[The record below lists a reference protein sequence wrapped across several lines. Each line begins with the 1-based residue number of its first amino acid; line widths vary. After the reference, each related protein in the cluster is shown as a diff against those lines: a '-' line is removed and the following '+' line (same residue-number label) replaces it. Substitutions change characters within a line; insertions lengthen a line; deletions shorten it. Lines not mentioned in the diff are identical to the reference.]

1 MHTDDF
7 DFHLPDDLIAQH
19 PADRRDQ
26 SRLMIVHRDS
36 GTIEHRVFAELPDLL
51 REGDLLVRNDS
62 KVVPARLI
70 GRREATGGRWEGLYL
85 REHDRNVWELMTQTR
100 GRPQPGE
107 HILIDDGLRLQLL
120 ERLDDG
126 HWLARALDLRPTF
139 DLLETYGHIPLPPYI
154 HRESDTPQDRE
165 RYQTVYAS
173 APGSVAAPTAGL
185 HFTEAIF
192 DRLQALGVSIAD
204 VTLHVGPGTFR
215 PIKTD
220 RIEDHEL
227 HAEWVSLA
235 PAVARRLNAGRSA
248 GHRIVAVGTTA
259 TRVLET
265 CVGDTGTFRPYTGQT
280 NIYLH
285 PGVPI
290 RGVDALITNFHLPKS
305 SLLVLVS
312 ALAGVELIR
321 KAYAEAVYQRYRF
334 YSYGDAMLIL

>member
-19 PADRRDQ
+19 PADRRDR
-26 SRLMIVHRDS
+26 SRLMVVHRAS
-36 GTIEHRVFAELPDLL
+36 GTIEHRVFADVPDLL
-51 REGDLLVRNDS
+51 RAGDLLVRNDS
-62 KVVPARLI
+62 KVVPARLL

-85 REHDRNVWELMTQTR
+85 REHGRNVWELMTQTR

-107 HILIDDGLRLQLL
+107 HILIDGGLRLQLI

-139 DLLETYGHIPLPPYI
+139 DLLDSYGHIPLPPYI
-154 HRESDTPQDRE
+154 HREADDPEDRD

-185 HFTEAIF
+185 HFTGAIF
-192 DRLQALGVSIAD
+192 DRLRSLGVSIAD

-215 PIKTD
+215 PIKVD

-227 HAEWVSLA
+227 HAEWVSLP
-235 PAVARRLNAGRSA
+235 PAVSRQLNATRSA
-248 GHRIVAVGTTA
+248 GGRIVAVGTTA
-259 TRVLET
+259 TRVLES
-265 CVGDTGTFRPYTGQT
+265 CVDDAGAFRPYTGQT

-290 RGVDALITNFHLPKS
+290 RGVDALITNFHLPRS

-321 KAYAEAVYQRYRF
+321 KAYAEAVRQRYRF